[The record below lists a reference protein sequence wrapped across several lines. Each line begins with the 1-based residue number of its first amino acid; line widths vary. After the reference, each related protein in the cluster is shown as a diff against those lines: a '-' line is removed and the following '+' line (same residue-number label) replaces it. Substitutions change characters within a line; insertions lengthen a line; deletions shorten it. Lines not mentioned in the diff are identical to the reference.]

1 MYGKAVAVPR
11 RAVGGPRQTPD
22 AATAVADRPAHWTVR
37 LFAYDK
43 AVMSLVKRL
52 MPLFWALLTVGVV
65 VGVVWAGLRQLG
77 PQQVAVVDAGHPMA
91 TSRPALLGIGHDYY
105 FLVKLV
111 EFNPRK
117 PSGSS
122 WDTHSAPDAK
132 VLISWHGQQIFA
144 LPQRE
149 DQLISTWDLFRVNVM
164 DIIRSGG
171 SVDMASAINAPIV
184 RVEPGETIT
193 VEVRDADVMR
203 DDVAMKI
210 DLQLDELRQGEND
223 IPPPR
228 GCGLRRFI
236 VQVIDR
242 ETSVSDLV
250 ALAGKR

>member
-1 MYGKAVAVPR
+1 
-11 RAVGGPRQTPD
+11 
-22 AATAVADRPAHWTVR
+22 
-37 LFAYDK
+37 
-43 AVMSLVKRL
+43 MSYFKRL
-52 MPLFWALLTVGVV
+52 LPLFWAVLTVGVV
-65 VGVVWAGLRQLG
+65 AGVVWVGLQQLQ
-77 PQQVAVVDAGHPMA
+77 PSPVVADAGHPA
-91 TSRPALLGIGHDYY
+91 PSTLPAFLKVGHDYY
-105 FLVKLV
+105 VLVKLV
-111 EFNPRK
+111 EFNPKK
-117 PSGSS
+117 PNGGS
-122 WDTHSAPDAK
+122 WDTGSAPDAK

-171 SVDMASAINAPIV
+171 SVDVASAINAPLV
-184 RVEPGETIT
+184 RVEPGEKVNI
-193 VEVRDADVMR
+193 EVRDADVIR

-210 DLQLDELRQGEND
+210 DLQLDELREGEND

-242 ETSVSDLV
+242 ETPLSDLV